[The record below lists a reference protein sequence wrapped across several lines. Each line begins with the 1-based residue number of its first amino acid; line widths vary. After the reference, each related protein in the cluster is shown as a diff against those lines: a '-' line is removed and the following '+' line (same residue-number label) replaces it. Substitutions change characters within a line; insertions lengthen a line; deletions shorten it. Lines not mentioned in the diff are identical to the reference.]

1 MATKTLLT
9 VEEFLR
15 LPEPMDAT
23 YELVEGELVTLSPG
37 MFPHNIVRDNVLVTL
52 RAFLAGRKLGQVVA
66 EQSFHLFGN
75 TIRVPDVAF
84 IRSGR
89 NIATDAPIEGA
100 PDLAVEVISPS
111 NTPREVDQRV
121 SDYFAAG
128 CRRVWL
134 VYSEHR
140 EVYIPGLAGGIL
152 RRGDHGLKDVE
163 LLLGIFGHVRNHFQ
177 HGLIYR
183 RPAVQYVP
191 RT

>member
-1 MATKTLLT
+1 MATRTLLT

-15 LPEPMDAT
+15 LPEPPDAT
-23 YELVEGELVTLSPG
+23 YELVEGKLVTLSPG
-37 MFPHNIVRDNVLVTL
+37 MFPHNIVRDNVLVML

-89 NIATDAPIEGA
+89 NIALDAPIEGA

-111 NTPREVDQRV
+111 NTPREIDRRV

-128 CRRVWL
+128 CMRVWL
-134 VYSEHR
+134 VYPEHR
-140 EVYIPGLAGGIL
+140 EVYIHGLAGITR
-152 RRGDHGLKDVE
+152 RRGDDVLEDTE
-163 LLLGIFGHVRNHFQ
+163 LLPGFSVKVSTFFGEQ
-177 HGLIYR
+177 L
-183 RPAVQYVP
+183 
-191 RT
+191 